1 MIVNSVGSLFN
12 ARQSGKS
19 DTQNKCILTVIEKAV
34 IVIVVKAD
42 EKRLQLVIRDI
53 PKGKLGTE
61 ASEI

>member
-1 MIVNSVGSLFN
+1 MYG
-12 ARQSGKS
+12 
-19 DTQNKCILTVIEKAV
+19 LTVIEKAV

-61 ASEI
+61 ASENMIE